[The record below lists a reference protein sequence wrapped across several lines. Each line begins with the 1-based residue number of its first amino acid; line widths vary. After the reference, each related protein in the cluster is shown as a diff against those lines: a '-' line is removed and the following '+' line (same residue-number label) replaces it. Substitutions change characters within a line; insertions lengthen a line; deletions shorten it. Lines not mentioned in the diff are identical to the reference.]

1 MRAWKTLVT
10 ICAIS
15 TCLSACGRSNRQ
27 AEWRMPST
35 ESFIIHSAVAQRDFE
50 IMVALPRGYAESDAK
65 YPVLYVLDAN
75 GMFPIAVETA
85 RFLAFDRL
93 KEEPV
98 IVGIG
103 YPVGLFWNTLA
114 PRIKDFTPTS
124 DSEWVRQLSNRLH
137 FLPEGSGGA
146 AAFLHFLANEMMPV
160 VETRYRLDERR
171 RALHGYSLGGLFAVY
186 VLFHQP
192 ELFESYL
199 IGAPGLDWDHDVV
212 WKFEQEFAQAH
223 KDLQARVFLT
233 VGLLDERNV
242 PNVQKLDELF
252 RSRKYGNLVWHTQF
266 FPEETH
272 NSAIALSLTRGIR
285 WLYGDMAPGW

>member
-103 YPVGLFWNTLA
+103 YPV
-114 PRIKDFTPTS
+114 
-124 DSEWVRQLSNRLH
+124 
-137 FLPEGSGGA
+137 
-146 AAFLHFLANEMMPV
+146 
-160 VETRYRLDERR
+160 
-171 RALHGYSLGGLFAVY
+171 GGLFAVY